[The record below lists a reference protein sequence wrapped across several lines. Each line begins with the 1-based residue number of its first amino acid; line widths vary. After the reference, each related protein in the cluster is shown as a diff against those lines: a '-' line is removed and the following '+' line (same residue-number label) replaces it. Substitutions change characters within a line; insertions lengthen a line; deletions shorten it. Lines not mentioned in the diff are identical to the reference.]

1 MDGGGT
7 RLHIV
12 EVVTAPSLRRAR
24 RQPTRVV
31 QLCWARIWLIHRRCT
46 TASSSRRRGG
56 IRLGDWRRSR
66 YTYNGHQGYPQST
79 GSNEPGPMA
88 GLPKLG
94 LGWRS
99 LHIAGLGQPAGPRHS
114 TALNRVGRR
123 TLAWTR
129 LNRVEGEDSWR
140 TGPSRTMIQDV
151 PLEVGHV
158 YVPTDNSNGTIS
170 QRFVTLL
177 YIRIESNRLHT
188 RFPVHSMVITSDTI
202 AHSCG
207 KPSIRPSSTP
217 FASAAA

>member
-1 MDGGGT
+1 
-7 RLHIV
+7 
-12 EVVTAPSLRRAR
+12 
-24 RQPTRVV
+24 
-31 QLCWARIWLIHRRCT
+31 
-46 TASSSRRRGG
+46 
-56 IRLGDWRRSR
+56 
-66 YTYNGHQGYPQST
+66 
-79 GSNEPGPMA
+79 MA

-123 TLAWTR
+123 TPEWAR

-151 PLEVGHV
+151 PLEFGNV

-170 QRFVTLL
+170 QRFVPLL

-202 AHSCG
+202 SHSCG
-207 KPSIRPSSTP
+207 KPSIRPNRFWACEAPPVLRTDLRPNSNSENVSGSEEEKETGIQGSLPPARLGEEDTTMRLSDLSETDKVEIPSTVNIDAR
-217 FASAAA
+217 FLRGFKLASDTLKSNQDSDS